1 MKQINNENKSLSYL
15 YYFIF
20 GFHIVLEPFFMV
32 RIFNTYLP
40 DFYYRGVTL
49 PISIVLGIV
58 GFQKMRA
65 AVLLPSISQVYRAIC
80 QVPRIRFKP
89 KFWKINLKNSKRFSR
104 DLISLFRKSNFKEP
118 TVEVHRKESLIAIC
132 IAIITLIP
140 AVICLPYL
148 FVTNLSDFGLF
159 ETSLK
164 IFGYLFLN
172 IILVLLC
179 IKLVSVS
186 TIKQNNGHKSAND
199 LDALLY
205 HLRSELEDW
214 HFEDRVVLE
223 KLEGEEEKGDI
234 DIIAISPEGNYFIVE
249 LKSHEGIARWDS
261 TLEKLCHK
269 LKKDPEFKP
278 FKEDFFAQV
287 KGQGKRLQDFRKL
300 PRFPDL
306 IIVFWRAEVK
316 INPQKNLIKKV
327 KIVDRSRLIRELKKR
342 NNRLVK
348 KMVFE

>member
-1 MKQINNENKSLSYL
+1 MKQISNKKNSLSYL
-15 YYFIF
+15 YYLLF
-20 GFHIVLEPFFMV
+20 GYYLALEPFFLV
-32 RIFNTYLP
+32 RLFNTYLP
-40 DFYYRGVTL
+40 NFYYRGLTL

-65 AVLLPSISQVYRAIC
+65 AVLLPNISQVYRAIC
-80 QVPRIRFKP
+80 QVPKNLLKP
-89 KFWKINLKNSKRFSR
+89 KFWKNVLKISKRFSR
-104 DLISLFRKSNFKEP
+104 DLINLFRKSNSKEP
-118 TVEVHRKESLIAIC
+118 MVQIHQKEGLKATHL
-132 IAIITLIP
+132 AIISSILAFP
-140 AVICLPYL
+140 SLYYL

-159 ETSLK
+159 ETIQTIL
-164 IFGYLFLN
+164 GYFCMYL
-172 IILVLLC
+172 ILVLLC
-179 IKLVSVS
+179 IKVVSVS

-199 LDALLY
+199 LDALLC
-205 HLRSELEDW
+205 HLRSGLEDW
-214 HFEDRVVLE
+214 HFEDRVILE
-223 KLEGEEEKGDI
+223 KLEGEKGDI
-234 DIIAISPEGNYFIVE
+234 DIMAISPEGNYFIIE
-249 LKSHEGIARWDS
+249 LKSHEGIVRWDS

-306 IIVFWRAEVK
+306 IIVFWRAK
-316 INPQKNLIKKV
+316 IDINPKKNLIKKV

-348 KMVFE
+348 EMVSE